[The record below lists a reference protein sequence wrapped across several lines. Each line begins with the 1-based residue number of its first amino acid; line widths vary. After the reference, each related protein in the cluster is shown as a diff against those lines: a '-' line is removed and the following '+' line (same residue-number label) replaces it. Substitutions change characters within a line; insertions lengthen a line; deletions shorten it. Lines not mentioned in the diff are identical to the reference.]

1 MKITVVCPDCKSRLE
16 ILARTGGDLIKC
28 GLCDRLIALAISE
41 KIRSDSEVD
50 CCPVCQGVELYSR
63 KDFDPKIGLT
73 VIIVGALISG
83 VFYWFRLDLIAYSVL
98 GIAALLD
105 LVVYSRLRDLSV
117 CYRCHAE
124 FRGNYRR
131 TAPLFD
137 LHTAD
142 ELELEWARRLGK
154 Q

>member
-1 MKITVVCPDCKSRLE
+1 VKIIVVCPDCKSRLE
-16 ILARTGGDLIKC
+16 ILARAVGDVIKC
-28 GLCDRLIALAISE
+28 GLCDRAITLSISE
-41 KIRSDSEVD
+41 KLCSDSEVD
-50 CCPVCQGVELYSR
+50 CCPVCQGTEFYSR
-63 KDFDPKIGLT
+63 KDFDPKVGLT
-73 VIIVGALISG
+73 VIIIGALISG
-83 VFYWFRLDLIAYSVL
+83 VFYWFRLDLVAYSVL

-105 LVVYSRLRDLSV
+105 LLVYRQLRDLSV
-117 CYRCHAE
+117 CYRCHSE